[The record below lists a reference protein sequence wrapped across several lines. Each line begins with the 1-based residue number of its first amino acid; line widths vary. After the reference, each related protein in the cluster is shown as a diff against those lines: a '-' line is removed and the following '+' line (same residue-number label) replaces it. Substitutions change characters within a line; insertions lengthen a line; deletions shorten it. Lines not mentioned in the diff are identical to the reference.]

1 MTLSAD
7 ALSLLRCEA
16 DRLRS
21 VAVHEGG
28 ILPTIPSVAQAT
40 PDYAGAIAAVG
51 SYALTMWELDLLRT
65 LGYSTFDQT
74 FEALR
79 HFVDYPDPRALDTW
93 GLSFAALFAGAAD
106 RRSVPNTCAVTA
118 ISFPGLTPPDARIL
132 PQNLTDAQIP
142 QPGGEPPATPVP
154 APILYAVAAA
164 VGMLGVATW
173 LHFSH

>member
-1 MTLSAD
+1 MVTPD
-7 ALSLLRCEA
+7 AVSLLHCEA

-28 ILPTIPSVAQAT
+28 VLPTIPNVSAVTPEYAQAV
-40 PDYAGAIAAVG
+40 AAVG

-65 LGYSTFDQT
+65 LGYPAFDQT

-93 GLSFAALFAGAAD
+93 GLSFAALFAGASD
-106 RRSVPNTCAVTA
+106 RRSVPNTCSVTSIA
-118 ISFPGLTPPDARIL
+118 FPGLSPPDARIL
-132 PQNLTDAQIP
+132 PQNLTDAEIP

-154 APILYAVAAA
+154 PPILYAVAAA